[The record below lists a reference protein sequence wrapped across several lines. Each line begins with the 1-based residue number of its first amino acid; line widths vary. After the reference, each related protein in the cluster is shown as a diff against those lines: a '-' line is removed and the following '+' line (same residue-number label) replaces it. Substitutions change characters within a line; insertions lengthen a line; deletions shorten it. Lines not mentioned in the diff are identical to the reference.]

1 NFTWNSDEIISLSDA
16 ISGIAAVR
24 PYQTAIDVY
33 YLGQDEQLKHLFI
46 GEGTNND
53 WSRYQTDLSN
63 PILYWKNLRNFAT
76 IIGEGYHGKIYLIR
90 KDSDKFIVKKFK
102 IPNSSA
108 IRSEMIILNKLALI
122 WPNLCQAQIFENGNL
137 AGFAMLYIE
146 DKKLDKILQDKENI
160 FHKSASARIKL
171 IKIIGEYMN

>member
-1 NFTWNSDEIISLSDA
+1 HENNIDVYFIGNDNCVHHNYNGVYNSFTWNSDEIISLSDA
-16 ISGIAAVR
+16 ISGITAVR
-24 PYQTAIDVY
+24 PYQKVIDVY

-46 GEGTNND
+46 GEDTNND

-90 KDSDKFIVKKFK
+90 KDSDKFIGKKFK
-102 IPNSSA
+102 IPNPSA
-108 IRSEMIILNKLALI
+108 IRSEMIILNQLASI

-146 DKKLDKILQDKENI
+146 GKKLDKIL
-160 FHKSASARIKL
+160 
-171 IKIIGEYMN
+171 